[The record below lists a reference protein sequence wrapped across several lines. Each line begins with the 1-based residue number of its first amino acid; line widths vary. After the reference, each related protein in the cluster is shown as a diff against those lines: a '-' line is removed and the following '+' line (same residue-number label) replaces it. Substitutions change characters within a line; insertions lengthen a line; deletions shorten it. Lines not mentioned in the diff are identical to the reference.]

1 MESSATLF
9 SSAETEVMVNALLLL
24 RLLLLHLSGFPSL
37 TQTRDTG
44 TAGLVRAHETLSI
57 GTAGALKRVQNQ
69 GKLVEGWSTETL

>member
-9 SSAETEVMVNALLLL
+9 TSAETEVMVNALRLL
-24 RLLLLHLSGFPSL
+24 RLLLHLSGFPSL

-44 TAGLVRAHETLSI
+44 TAGLVRAHETLSM